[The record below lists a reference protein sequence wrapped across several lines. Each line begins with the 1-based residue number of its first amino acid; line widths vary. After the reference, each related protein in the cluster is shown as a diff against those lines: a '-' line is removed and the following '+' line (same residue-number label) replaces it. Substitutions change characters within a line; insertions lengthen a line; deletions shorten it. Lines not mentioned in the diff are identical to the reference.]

1 MSAVQTLIIQNS
13 FYHLSCLVVRHGLV
27 PSRKSALRVFV
38 HDVLRSV
45 PDIQVMYMNS
55 LCGMLRKNEF
65 SGLWKSSDFLW
76 FMTCRIKIMYTG
88 FWLRSLRGK
97 RPAETEGEFR
107 IMGSVL
113 CR

>member
-1 MSAVQTLIIQNS
+1 M
-13 FYHLSCLVVRHGLV
+13 

-38 HDVLRSV
+38 HDVLRCVSG
-45 PDIQVMYMNS
+45 IQVMYMNS
-55 LCGMLRKNEF
+55 LGGMLRKNEF
-65 SGLWKSSDFLW
+65 SGLWRSPDFLW

-97 RPAETEGEFR
+97 RPAETEGEF
-107 IMGSVL
+107 IIIGCML